1 VWEHARPQTAVSS
14 RFTDWL
20 AVQNRSSFAVL
31 LRVTQKL
38 MPSLRAP
45 NGPLPTPV
53 GALAIKPRSAALKTV
68 THPPK
73 FVTRVRLPM
82 KASTV
87 FDVAQIEDAIPLP
100 NALAPEN
107 S

>member
-1 VWEHARPQTAVSS
+1 
-14 RFTDWL
+14 
-20 AVQNRSSFAVL
+20 
-31 LRVTQKL
+31 
-38 MPSLRAP
+38 M
-45 NGPLPTPV
+45 
-53 GALAIKPRSAALKTV
+53 
-68 THPPK
+68 
-73 FVTRVRLPM
+73 RLPM